1 MNVTNET
8 KIYWV
13 IIKRQIEKKRWL
25 FLKKDL
31 IKLIVAFN
39 MSELEMTSKDGF
51 PYSNVWVKK
60 ESGISNNL

>member
-1 MNVTNET
+1 
-8 KIYWV
+8 
-13 IIKRQIEKKRWL
+13 
-25 FLKKDL
+25 
-31 IKLIVAFN
+31 